1 MNALKYKYQ
10 QGIQE
15 LIQDGMP
22 ASEITPYYQTIRRY
36 NHKKLWRMIGIP
48 ICVISIIFVFVL
60 TSINIL
66 KESLLEIW
74 NKHQRQMS
82 AVELNAILGRG
93 ICFSKIEK
101 AHRIL
106 VTGMSPSFRQG
117 DPAQENFVC
126 EYEYQGRRGR
136 PLFPGFRQ
144 TFPGSVQTGS
154 GVHGFAEFPGNGS
167 EYRVEVLQRPERV

>member
-93 ICFSKIEK
+93 ICF
-101 AHRIL
+101 
-106 VTGMSPSFRQG
+106 
-117 DPAQENFVC
+117 
-126 EYEYQGRRGR
+126 
-136 PLFPGFRQ
+136 
-144 TFPGSVQTGS
+144 
-154 GVHGFAEFPGNGS
+154 
-167 EYRVEVLQRPERV
+167 

>member
-74 NKHQRQMS
+74 NKQNWEKFDENISVDEIAENMTM
-82 AVELNAILGRG
+82 LG
-93 ICFSKIEK
+93 I
-101 AHRIL
+101 
-106 VTGMSPSFRQG
+106 
-117 DPAQENFVC
+117 
-126 EYEYQGRRGR
+126 
-136 PLFPGFRQ
+136 
-144 TFPGSVQTGS
+144 
-154 GVHGFAEFPGNGS
+154 
-167 EYRVEVLQRPERV
+167 

>member
-82 AVELNAILGRG
+82 AVKAGKTVISWLSTNFSRKRTNGKWRTW
-93 ICFSKIEK
+93 IC
-101 AHRIL
+101 
-106 VTGMSPSFRQG
+106 
-117 DPAQENFVC
+117 
-126 EYEYQGRRGR
+126 
-136 PLFPGFRQ
+136 
-144 TFPGSVQTGS
+144 
-154 GVHGFAEFPGNGS
+154 
-167 EYRVEVLQRPERV
+167 